1 MIESILL
8 RDVASYSA
16 DKDTV
21 VNVNKK
27 INLIYG
33 HNGTGKSTIANYLQ
47 EPDDLDFTSCSKK
60 NSGATPDVLV
70 YNEKFVERNFH
81 ASSNQPGVFTL
92 SEGNKDAELTI
103 ERAEKTLSSLEVRR
117 ALLTEEGG
125 KLNAKK
131 LQRLTEL
138 KDEVWKG
145 KTRHDRSALEFCL
158 DGYRKDKEKFLE
170 QVRSAPL
177 KMPGVIDE
185 AKLLK
190 EAAELQSQSD
200 AQKQDVTRIISNTN
214 ATEGNAVFLEIIV
227 GSKDSYLSQLIQRL
241 GNSDWVKNGRQYFD
255 AQTEICPFCQQEL
268 PNPFKEAVEL
278 LFDEA
283 YDSKISELETL
294 RINYQSA
301 ANTITLHLDG
311 PAFHDDY
318 VLNDNEFKLAK
329 TQLLTQLNANLQ
341 LINDKRSSPSA
352 PINLVNTDSLLQSL
366 NNCIDKLSARINSF
380 NDRVQNK
387 KEHLTKIKSQFWSLN
402 RNQYDSAINTTD
414 TEIAAIDSELN
425 NKREELIKIK
435 SEATQ
440 QRTVISENRAKITNV
455 DLSVEYINSM
465 IEMLGLE
472 GFRIE
477 KESEDSHHYR
487 IVRGEYSDNIFKT
500 LSEGEKTLISFL
512 YFLERC
518 KGSPDQH
525 SAVVPTNRLIVID
538 DPVTS
543 LSHNYVYDIASIIQ
557 HRVIEAGFGQV
568 IILTHSLFF
577 FHELL
582 KLKESCTDK
591 ALKKDYQLL
600 RVTKNT
606 NSSVSEISESDI
618 KNDYESYW
626 LVIKDCLSGRA
637 SSCVLPN
644 MMRNILEYYFNFVHQ
659 KDKLKKALE
668 EIGKSEQEFK
678 PLFRYINRESHSDAI
693 NINDFGTIDPVRYV
707 EKFRQVFEETGFDDH
722 FNIMMGTQTD

>member
-21 VNVNKK
+21 VNVNNK

-47 EPDDLDFTSCSKK
+47 EPDDLDYASCSIK

-70 YNEKFVERNFH
+70 YNERFIERNFH

-92 SEGNKDAELTI
+92 SEGNKDAELAI
-103 ERAEKTLSSLEVRR
+103 EQAEKALSSLEARR
-117 ALLTEEGG
+117 TQLTEEGV

-131 LQRLTEL
+131 LQTLTAL

-145 KTRHDRSALEFCL
+145 KTRHDRTSLEFCL
-158 DGYRKDKEKFLE
+158 KGYQIKEKFLE

-177 KMPGVIDE
+177 KIPGVIDE

-190 EAAELQSQSD
+190 EAAELQTQSD
-200 AQKQDVTRIISNTN
+200 VPKQDVTRIISDTNTI
-214 ATEGNAVFLEIIV
+214 EGSAVFLEVIV
-227 GSKDSYLSQLIQRL
+227 GSKDSYLSQLIHRL

-255 AQTEICPFCQQEL
+255 AQTELCPFCQQEL
-268 PNPFKEAVEL
+268 PESFKEAVEL

-301 ANTITLHLDG
+301 VNAITLHLDG
-311 PAFHDDY
+311 PIFHDDY

-329 TQLLTQLNANLQ
+329 SQLLSQLNANLQ

-366 NNCIDKLSARINSF
+366 NNCIDKLSACIKSF
-380 NDRVQNK
+380 NERVQNK

-402 RNQYDSAINTTD
+402 RTQYNSAINSAD
-414 TEIAAIDSELN
+414 AEIAAIDSELN
-425 NKREELIKIK
+425 NKRDELQQIKL
-435 SEATQ
+435 EATQ
-440 QRTVISENRAKITNV
+440 QKTVISENRAKITNV
-455 DLSVEYINSM
+455 DLSVEYINST

-472 GFRIE
+472 GFRLE
-477 KESEDSHHYR
+477 KESENSHHYR
-487 IVRGEYSDNIFKT
+487 IVRGEYSDKIFKT

-525 SAVVPTNRLIVID
+525 SAVVPANRLIVID

-582 KLKESCTDK
+582 KLSDEKT
-591 ALKKDYQLL
+591 LNKDYQLS
-600 RVTKNT
+600 RVTKNA
-606 NSSVSEISESDI
+606 NSNISEISASDI

-626 LVIKDCLSGRA
+626 LVIKDCLSGKA
-637 SSCVLPN
+637 SSSVLPN

-659 KDKLKKALE
+659 KVKLKKALE
-668 EIGKSEQEFK
+668 ELGESEHEFK

-693 NINDFGTIDPVRYV
+693 NINDFGTIDPERYV
-707 EKFRQVFEETGFDDH
+707 EKFSQVFEKTGFDEH
-722 FNIMMGTQTD
+722 FNIMMGTQTN

>member
-16 DKDTV
+16 DKGTV
-21 VNVNKK
+21 VNVNRK

-47 EPDDLDFTSCSKK
+47 EPDDLDFASCSIK
-60 NSGATPDVLV
+60 NSGITPDVLV

-81 ASSNQPGVFTL
+81 ASGNQPGVFTL
-92 SEGNKDAELTI
+92 SEGNKDAELAI
-103 ERAEKTLSSLEVRR
+103 EQAEKALSSLEIRR
-117 ALLTEEGG
+117 VQLTDEGT
-125 KLNAKK
+125 KLNARK
-131 LQRLTEL
+131 LQKLTEL

-145 KTRHDRSALEFCL
+145 KTRHDRTALEFCL

-177 KMPGVIDE
+177 RMPGAIDE
-185 AKLLK
+185 AKLLI
-190 EAAELQSQSD
+190 EAAELQNQSD
-200 AQKQDVTRIISNTN
+200 VQKQDVTRVASNTN
-214 ATEGNAVFLEIIV
+214 AIEGNAVFLDVIV

-241 GNSDWVKNGRQYFD
+241 GNSDWVKNGKQYFD
-255 AQTEICPFCQQEL
+255 AQTDLCPFCQQDL
-268 PNPFKEAVEL
+268 PKSFKDAVEL

-283 YDSKISELETL
+283 YDSKLSELETL
-294 RINYQSA
+294 QTNYQSA
-301 ANTITLHLDG
+301 VKKITLHLDG

-329 TQLLTQLNANLQ
+329 SQLLTQLNANLQ
-341 LINDKRSSPSA
+341 LINNKLSSPST
-352 PINLVNTDSLLQSL
+352 PINLVNTDGLLQTL
-366 NNCIDKLSARINSF
+366 NNCIDKLSARIKSF

-387 KEHLTKIKSQFWSLN
+387 KVHLTKIKSQFWSLN
-402 RNQYDSAINTTD
+402 RTQFDSAIKSAD
-414 TEIAAIDSELN
+414 TAIAALDSELN
-425 NKREELIKIK
+425 NMREELIKIK
-435 SEATQ
+435 SDASRQ
-440 QRTVISENRAKITNV
+440 KGVISESRAKITNV
-455 DLSVEYINSM
+455 DLSVEYINNT

-472 GFRIE
+472 GFRLE
-477 KESEDSHHYR
+477 KEPGESHHYR
-487 IVRGEYSDNIFKT
+487 IVRGEHSDKIFKT

-525 SAVVPTNRLIVID
+525 SAVVPANRLIVID

-543 LSHNYVYDIASIIQ
+543 LSHNYIYDIASIIQ
-557 HRVIEAGFGQV
+557 HRVIEGGFGQV

-582 KLKESCTDK
+582 KLSDDK
-591 ALKKDYQLL
+591 TLKKDYQLL

-606 NSSVSEISESDI
+606 NSDISEISASDI

-626 LVIKDCLSGRA
+626 LVIKDCLSGKA
-637 SSCVLPN
+637 NSCVLPN

-668 EIGKSEQEFK
+668 EIGESEHEFK

-693 NINDFGTIDPVRYV
+693 NINDFGTIDPDRYV
-707 EKFRQVFEETGFDDH
+707 EKFRQVFEKTGFDKH
-722 FNIMMGTQTD
+722 FNIMMGTQAN

>member
-1 MIESILL
+1 MIESIVL

-21 VNVNKK
+21 VYVNKK

-47 EPDDLDFTSCSKK
+47 EPENSDFESCSIK
-60 NSGATPDVLV
+60 NSGTTPDVLV
-70 YNEKFVERNFH
+70 YNEKFIERNFFE
-81 ASSNQPGVFTL
+81 SINQPGVFTL
-92 SEGNKDAELTI
+92 SEGNKEAELAI
-103 ERAEKTLSSLEVRR
+103 EQAEKALSSLEVRR
-117 ALLTEEGG
+117 TLLTEEGV

-131 LQRLTEL
+131 LQKLTEL

-145 KTRHDRSALEFCL
+145 KTRHDRTALEFCL
-158 DGYRKDKEKFLE
+158 DGYKKDKEKFLE

-177 KMPGVIDE
+177 KLPGEINE
-185 AKLLK
+185 AKLLQ

-200 AQKQDVTRIISNTN
+200 IQKQNVTRITSNAN
-214 ATEGNAVFLEIIV
+214 AIEGNAVFLEVIV
-227 GSKDSYLSQLIQRL
+227 GSKDSYLSQLIQQL

-255 AQTEICPFCQQEL
+255 VQTELCPFCQQKL
-268 PNPFKEAVEL
+268 PKSFKEAVEL

-294 RINYQSA
+294 HINYQKLV
-301 ANTITLHLDG
+301 NTITLHLDA

-318 VLNDNEFKLAK
+318 VLNDNEFKLAQS
-329 TQLLTQLNANLQ
+329 QLLAQLNANLQ
-341 LINDKRSSPSA
+341 LIDSKRSSPST
-352 PINLVNTDSLLQSL
+352 PVNLVNTDNLLQSL
-366 NNCIDKLSARINSF
+366 NNCIDKLSARIKSL

-402 RNQYDSAINTTD
+402 RTQYNSAITTAD
-414 TEIAAIDSELN
+414 AGIAAIDSELN

-440 QRTVISENRAKITNV
+440 QKTVISENRAKITNV
-455 DLSVEYINSM
+455 DLSIEYINST

-472 GFRIE
+472 GFRLE

-487 IVRGEYSDNIFKT
+487 IVRGEYSDKIFKT

-557 HRVIEAGFGQV
+557 HRIIEAGFGQV

-582 KLKESCTDK
+582 KLSDAQT
-591 ALKKDYQLL
+591 LKKDYQLL

-606 NSSVSEISESDI
+606 NSNINEISATEI

-626 LVIKDCLSGRA
+626 LVIKDCLSNKA

-644 MMRNILEYYFNFVHQ
+644 MMRNILEYYFTFVHQ
-659 KDKLKKALE
+659 KGKLKKALE
-668 EIGKSEQEFK
+668 ELGNSEHEFQ
-678 PLFRYINRESHSDAI
+678 PLYRYINRESHSDAI

-707 EKFRQVFEETGFDDH
+707 EKFRQVFEKTGFDEH
-722 FNIMMGTQTD
+722 FNIMMGTQTN